1 MSKRTTNL
9 ITALGVLLL
18 AAALALFLYKR
29 YFTGA
34 DEAGARAEV
43 QRWYDRRFRDR
54 VEVRRCRFVEDPAG
68 REFDRYRCAIDVDGR
83 PCPEPRLFSVPRK
96 DTLAPQDFD
105 AQPIEAPSLN
115 RPC

>member
-9 ITALGVLLL
+9 VTALGVLLIVA
-18 AAALALFLYKR
+18 AAALLLYKR
-29 YFTGA
+29 YFVGA

-43 QRWYDRRFRDR
+43 QRWYDGRFRDR

-68 REFDRYRCAIDVDGR
+68 REFDRYRCTIEADGR
-83 PCPEPRLFSVPRK
+83 PCPKPQLFSVPRK
-96 DTLAPQDFD
+96 DTLMPQEFD
-105 AQPIEAPSLN
+105 PQPIEAPSLK